1 MANKLS
7 DISRIK
13 LSAYHVPKEI
23 IIEKVE
29 WTTDFPFHWHEH
41 YELEYILAGSGT
53 HTVNGKSHP
62 MRAGNLHFIVPTD
75 FHELHVD
82 TPLTMIKIVFD
93 ENSIDP
99 SVFDTLASDAD
110 LSDVLLTGN
119 DRICFDA
126 LFSVCELQ
134 GRQFDNSPHYSLVSR
149 NLLECVLLNLAQ
161 YSRNRAQSD
170 PPSHDADIGFKQVL
184 VYLHRNIKKPIS
196 LSSVAEYSHFS
207 TSHLSRLFH
216 KTMGVT
222 FKEYLTELR
231 MNFAAKCL
239 QNTDASVTEI
249 CYEAGF
255 GSLSGFITEF
265 RRRFGLSPTA
275 YKRDQRKNETEA
287 DKK

>member
-7 DISRIK
+7 EISCIK
-13 LSAYHVPKEI
+13 LSDYHVPWDI

-29 WTTDFPFHWHEH
+29 RTTDFPFHWHEH

-93 ENSIDP
+93 ESSISQ
-99 SVFDTLASDAD
+99 SVFDTLK
-110 LSDVLLTGN
+110 LDVNLTN
-119 DRICFDA
+119 LTLTEKERAQFEA
-126 LFSVCELQ
+126 LFVVSEGQ
-134 GRQFDNSPHYSLVSR
+134 AQAFEGSQHYTRISK
-149 NLLECVLLNLAQ
+149 NLLECLLLNLSEIAMRILP
-161 YSRNRAQSD
+161 SNAESEESESD
-170 PPSHDADIGFKQVL
+170 IHEVL
-184 VYLHRNIKKPIS
+184 VYLRRNFKKPIS
-196 LSSVAEYSHFS
+196 LSTVAEYSHFS

-275 YKRDQRKNETEA
+275 YKREQRENEAESR
-287 DKK
+287 KK

>member
-7 DISRIK
+7 DISCIK
-13 LSAYHVPKEI
+13 LSDYHVPRDI

-29 WTTDFPFHWHEH
+29 RTTDFPFHWHEH

-93 ENSIDP
+93 ESSISQ
-99 SVFDTLASDAD
+99 SVFDMLKLDVNLTNLTLTEKERAQ
-110 LSDVLLTGN
+110 
-119 DRICFDA
+119 FEA
-126 LFSVCELQ
+126 LFVVSEGQ
-134 GRQFDNSPHYSLVSR
+134 AQAFEGSQHYTRISK
-149 NLLECVLLNLAQ
+149 NLLECLLLNLSEIAMRILP
-161 YSRNRAQSD
+161 SNAESEESESD
-170 PPSHDADIGFKQVL
+170 IHEVL
-184 VYLHRNIKKPIS
+184 VYLRRNFKKPIS
-196 LSSVAEYSHFS
+196 LSTVAEYSHFS

-275 YKRDQRKNETEA
+275 YKREQRENEAESR
-287 DKK
+287 KK